1 MHKGGSFEIVKDQ
14 HGFVIGAMEDMSYQD
29 Y

>member
-1 MHKGGSFEIVKDQ
+1 MHKGRRFEIVKDQ